1 MASSAAV
8 LDHVVVIG
16 ASAGGLAAI
25 EELLRQ
31 LPTASRAAYVVA
43 QHLSPHHPSQLAE
56 LLKRATGLAVVE
68 ACDPMPLMP
77 GQVIV
82 IPPGHDAILS
92 SEALRLEPPEPRFG
106 PSPSIDRL
114 LESLAAQWGE
124 RGVAVVLSGT
134 GSDGACGL
142 RSVAAAGGLTLVQSP
157 DSARFGAMPQAAI
170 ALGRVDLVA
179 EPAVLGAQLHGWF
192 RAQGPA
198 GRPVDA
204 EAPPRLLA
212 GVAAQLKQSTGVDFS
227 QYKESTL
234 RRQVQRRMALRAIP
248 GLEDYIALLSSDSAE
263 AEALQQSLLV
273 TVTSFFRDPESFA
286 ALGRQLERLLAR
298 RPDGE
303 RLRVW
308 VPACATGEEAY
319 SLGMLISEL
328 LGHPDN
334 LSQHLK
340 IFATDLDEQ
349 SLAIGRRG
357 LYPLSAARGVP
368 QPLFERF
375 AITTGDGFAISKD
388 LRSCLVFARHNICED
403 PPFPHLDLISCRNAL
418 IYFTAPLQARVID
431 CFGFSLDPGGL
442 LFLGSSESLGK
453 TSGFSVLNPLHRL
466 YERSQQLGGRQRMM
480 LGRPIPAAPHPQ
492 RPAHAPGLAR
502 DGVPEQHVRLL
513 EALIRTLA
521 SPCLVVDDHH
531 DLVEV
536 IGDVSP
542 FCKLPQG
549 RLPAAAGA
557 FLREELQAEARA
569 LFLLVRADRSAASS
583 GPLRLAGLEATIR
596 LQAAPLPV
604 GDRLLTVLS
613 FISEAPDAEGTAA
626 GPAGAD
632 RDAAFSSVI
641 ERLERELLSS
651 QDSLRRSMADLE
663 QVNEELEASSEE
675 LQASSE
681 ELQSSN
687 EELEASNEELQATNQ
702 ELAELNQQ
710 LRRRSDEL
718 ERLNNELENIQNS
731 LSQGMVIVD
740 RQLRISR
747 FSPLAVR
754 VFGLVE
760 GDIGQPLIGVP
771 TTVPLPGLR
780 EALLAVVDGEGRRNL
795 EASSED
801 VAYLA
806 QIMPYRDRDA
816 ANLGAIITLT
826 DVSELVALRRAA
838 EASLSEFTALA
849 DALDQVVWKRDHRME
864 RFLYISRRIQG
875 LAGWTPPQVCDDPL
889 LIEGAIH
896 ADDRAA
902 VDAARRHG
910 ISGWRVSYRLAT
922 RSRGERRVEEIGTVL
937 EDGHDNGFVGTLSDI
952 TDQDRVEHDHR
963 LLAAGFQSLC
973 AADGRA
979 VVVVDATLRV
989 LFSNPAFAALL
1000 GWQES
1005 SLPDP
1010 LLARVSLQPTA
1021 GAAAAPGGSLRDRL
1035 EQVLHSSQ
1043 PEAVASARLALDG
1056 RDLGRVVLELIPS
1069 IDRGTTLGAIALLRP
1084 EPSEA
1089 DRSANGEPAKG

>member
-1 MASSAAV
+1 
-8 LDHVVVIG
+8 
-16 ASAGGLAAI
+16 
-25 EELLRQ
+25 
-31 LPTASRAAYVVA
+31 
-43 QHLSPHHPSQLAE
+43 
-56 LLKRATGLAVVE
+56 
-68 ACDPMPLMP
+68 MPLLP

-82 IPPGHDAILS
+82 VPPGRDAILTAK
-92 SEALRLEPPEPRFG
+92 ALRLEPPEPRFG

-114 LESLAAQWGE
+114 LESLAAHWGE

-142 RSVAAAGGLTLVQSP
+142 RSVGAAGGLTLVQSP
-157 DSARFGAMPQAAI
+157 GSARFGSMPQAAI

-179 EPAVLGAQLHGWF
+179 DPAALGAQLHGWF
-192 RAQGPA
+192 HAHGPA
-198 GRPVDA
+198 ASLPGDR
-204 EAPPRLLA
+204 EAPPLLLA
-212 GVAAQLKQSTGVDFS
+212 GVAAQLKQTTGVDFA

-234 RRQVQRRMALRAIP
+234 RRQVQRRMALRGIT
-248 GLEDYIALLSSDSAE
+248 GLEDYLTLLSNDTAE
-263 AEALQQSLLV
+263 AEALQHGLLV

-298 RPDGE
+298 RSGAE

-334 LSQHLK
+334 LNQHLK
-340 IFATDLDEQ
+340 IFATDLDEHG
-349 SLAIGRRG
+349 LAIGRRG
-357 LYPLSAARGVP
+357 VYPLAAARAIP

-375 AITTGDGFAISKD
+375 AIAAGDGFEICKE
-388 LRSCLVFARHNICED
+388 LRSCLVFARHNVCED

-418 IYFTAPLQARVID
+418 IYFTAPLQERVIE
-431 CFGFSLDPGGL
+431 CFGFSLDAGGL

-466 YERSQQLGGRQRMM
+466 YERSQQLGGRQRMAV
-480 LGRPIPAAPHPQ
+480 GRPIPAAPQPL
-492 RPAHAPGLAR
+492 RPTHAPGLAR

-521 SPCLVVDDHH
+521 GPCLVVDDHH

-542 FCKLPQG
+542 YCKLPQG

-569 LFLLVRADRSAASS
+569 LFLLVRADRSNACS
-583 GPLRLAGLEATIR
+583 GSLQLAGLEAPIR

-613 FISEAPDAEGTAA
+613 FISEATDGTGPAA
-626 GPAGAD
+626 GPAGVD
-632 RDAAFSSVI
+632 RTAAFSSEI

-710 LRRRSDEL
+710 LRGRSNQL
-718 ERLNNELENIQNS
+718 ERLNNELENIQSS

-754 VFGLVE
+754 VFGLVD

-780 EALLAVVDGEGRRNL
+780 EALLAVVNGEGRRNL
-795 EASSED
+795 EASSEEIS
-801 VAYLA
+801 YLV

-838 EASLSEFTALA
+838 EASLSEFAALA

-875 LAGWTPPQVCDDPL
+875 LAGWSAPQICEDPQL
-889 LIEGAIH
+889 LEGAIH
-896 ADDRAA
+896 VDDRAA
-902 VDAARRHG
+902 VAAARRHG
-910 ISGWRVSYRLAT
+910 RSGWRVSYRLAT
-922 RSRGERRVEEIGTVL
+922 RSLGERNVEEIGTVL
-937 EDGHDNGFVGTLSDI
+937 EDGQDEGFVGTLSDI
-952 TDQDRVEHDHR
+952 TDRDRMERDSR

-973 AADGRA
+973 AADSRA
-979 VVVVDATLRV
+979 VVVVDASLRV

-1000 GWQES
+1000 GWQEA
-1005 SLPDP
+1005 SLPDT
-1010 LLARVSLQPTA
+1010 LLARIRVEPALAAA
-1021 GAAAAPGGSLRDRL
+1021 GASGQSLRDRL
-1035 EQVLHSSQ
+1035 AQVLENGR
-1043 PEAVASARLALDG
+1043 PAAAESARLVFEG
-1056 RDLGRVVLELIPS
+1056 RDRGCVVLELLPS
-1069 IDRGTTLGAIALLRP
+1069 VHQGTTLGAIALLRP
-1084 EPSEA
+1084 EPCESDHPA
-1089 DRSANGEPAKG
+1089 PASAPA